1 MRRSGELTL
10 EQDELFE
17 QHAEILKGLIAQ
29 LDRKKYM
36 PGAYMLALAK
46 MLGAVA
52 AMSTNGEKTLE
63 AAVLIAKGTKQSI
76 GELLPALRAA
86 GKNPPPGYFDPGNH
100 TIN

>member
-1 MRRSGELTL
+1 M

-17 QHAEILKGLIAQ
+17 QHAEILKGYIAS
-29 LDRKKYM
+29 LDMAKYM

-63 AAVLIAKGTKQSI
+63 AAIIIAKGTKQSI
-76 GELLPALRAA
+76 ADLLPVVRAA